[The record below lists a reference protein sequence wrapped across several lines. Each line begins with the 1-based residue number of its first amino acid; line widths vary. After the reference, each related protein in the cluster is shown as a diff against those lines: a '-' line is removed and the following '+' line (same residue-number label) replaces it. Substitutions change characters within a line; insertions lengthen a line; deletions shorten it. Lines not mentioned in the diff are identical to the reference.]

1 MCGKGDSMASVRSKA
16 KSWWEDEKYASYQ
29 KKEKEE
35 ELAREQ
41 KNWDRTRA
49 EELEDQGHTERREDL
64 QAKREMWGGVVIA
77 MLQETHAVSAAVE
90 AADKVLDEYQKR
102 FGE

>member
-1 MCGKGDSMASVRSKA
+1 MASVRSKA
-16 KSWWEDEKYASYQ
+16 KSWWEDEKYAFYQ

-49 EELEDQGHTERREDL
+49 EEMEDQGHAERREDL
-64 QAKREMWGGVVIA
+64 QAKREMWGGVVIT